1 MMSKDPETLG
11 LSPEQLHQLKQ
22 RIRDRKLEEADWR
35 LIEGILET
43 VEVLRNAV
51 QKKTVAVKRLL
62 RMLFGPRTEKS
73 QAVLPSATTASPT
86 SPQGQERQGTRKGKG
101 HGRNGADEFPGAAKV
116 RVAHANLKSGDRCPK
131 CPKGTLYCLKDPAL
145 LIHFLSG
152 PPVSATLYECQR
164 LRCSSCGQ
172 VFTAEAP
179 QEVSAKKY
187 DESAASMIAVLK
199 YGHGFPFHRMEHLQ
213 EQLGVPLAAS
223 TQWELVEEKAD
234 SILPV
239 YDLLVELA
247 AQGDILHNDD
257 TTMKILQYLGKRAER
272 YKEQEAS
279 GQQRTGVFTTGIVS
293 IVEVHK
299 IALFFTGKHHAGENL
314 LQVLQKRQAGRSPP
328 LQMCDA
334 LARNLPKDFKVILCN
349 CLSHARRKFIEL
361 LDAFPQECQTV
372 LETFK
377 SLYFN
382 DEQTKKQNMDPQQ
395 RLSYHQVHSQPVMKG
410 LEAWLHQQMDEKKVE
425 PNSSLGEAIRYML
438 DHWEPLT
445 RFLKVAG
452 APLDNNI
459 CEIAL
464 KRAILHRKNAMFY
477 KTQHGALVG
486 DIYMSLIY
494 TCTLSG
500 ANPVDYL
507 TELERHA
514 AELAKDPG
522 RWLPWTYKESLAPL
536 EGPATSADRP

>member
-1 MMSKDPETLG
+1 
-11 LSPEQLHQLKQ
+11 
-22 RIRDRKLEEADWR
+22 
-35 LIEGILET
+35 
-43 VEVLRNAV
+43 VELLRNAV
-51 QKKTVAVKRLL
+51 QKKTMAVKRLL

-73 QAVLPSATTASPT
+73 QAVLPATTASTT
-86 SPQGQERQGTRKGKG
+86 SPQEGQERQSDSKRKG
-101 HGRNGADEFPGAAKV
+101 HGRNGADEFQGAAKV
-116 RVAHANLKSGDRCPK
+116 QVAHASLKSGDRCPK
-131 CPKGTLYCLKDPAL
+131 CPKGKLYCLKDPAL

-152 PPVSATLYECQR
+152 PPVSATLYECER
-164 LRCSSCGQ
+164 LRCSSCGA

-187 DESAASMIAVLK
+187 DESAGSMVAVLK
-199 YGHGFPFHRMEHLQ
+199 YGHGFPFHRMERLQ

-223 TQWELVEEKAD
+223 TQWELVDQKAE

-247 AQGDILHNDD
+247 AQGEILYNDD
-257 TTMKILQYLGKRAER
+257 TTMKILQYLGKRAAR
-272 YKEQEAS
+272 CQTPEAPE
-279 GQQRTGVFTTGIVS
+279 GQRTGVFTTGIVS
-293 IVEVHK
+293 IVETHK

-314 LQVLQKRQAGRSPP
+314 LEVLEKREVGRSPP

-334 LARNLPKDFKVILCN
+334 LARNLPGNLKVILCN

-361 LDAFPQECQTV
+361 LDSFPAECQIV
-372 LETFK
+372 LEAFE
-377 SLYFN
+377 SVYFN
-382 DEQTKKQNMDPQQ
+382 DEQTKKQNMDRQQ
-395 RLSYHQVHSQPVMKG
+395 RLLYHQVHSQPVMMK
-410 LEAWLHQQMDEKKVE
+410 LETWLHQQIDEKKVE
-425 PNSSLGEAIRYML
+425 PNSNLGEAIGYMI

-452 APLDNNI
+452 APLDNNVA
-459 CEIAL
+459 ERAL

-477 KTQHGALVG
+477 KTQHGAFVG

-500 ANPVDYL
+500 VNPVEYL

-514 AELAKDPG
+514 TELAENPR
-522 RWLPWTYKESLAPL
+522 RWLPWNYKESLAPR
-536 EGPATSADRP
+536 EGPAASADRS

>member
-1 MMSKDPETLG
+1 MKSTEPHSLG
-11 LSPEQLHQLKQ
+11 VSPEQLHQLKQ
-22 RIRDRKLEEADWR
+22 RIRERKLEEADWR

-51 QKKTVAVKRLL
+51 QRKTVAVKRLL

-73 QAVLPSATTASPT
+73 QAVLPATTDSST
-86 SPQGQERQGTRKGKG
+86 SPQGQERQGTGKRKG
-101 HGRNGADEFPGAAKV
+101 HGRTGADEFPGAAKV
-116 RVAHANLKSGDRCPK
+116 RVDHANLKSGDRCPK
-131 CPKGTLYCLKDPAL
+131 CPKGKLYSLKEPAL
-145 LIHFLSG
+145 LIHFLSS
-152 PPVSATLYECQR
+152 PPVCATLYECER
-164 LRCSSCGQ
+164 LRCSSCGE

-179 QEVSAKKY
+179 QEVSVKKY
-187 DESAASMIAVLK
+187 DESASSMIAVLK

-213 EQLGVPLAAS
+213 QQLGVPLAAS
-223 TQWELVEEKAD
+223 TQWELVEQKAG

-239 YDLLVELA
+239 YDLLVEQA
-247 AQGDILHNDD
+247 AQGEILHNDD

-272 YKEQEAS
+272 YKGQEAPEK
-279 GQQRTGVFTTGIVS
+279 QRTGVFTTGIIS
-293 IVEVHK
+293 IVETHR

-314 LQVLQKRQAGRSPP
+314 LEVLQKREGSRSPP

-334 LARNLPKDFKVILCN
+334 LARNLPSDFKVILCN
-349 CLSHARRKFIEL
+349 CLAHARRKFIEL
-361 LDAFPQECQTV
+361 LDAFPQECQIV
-372 LETFK
+372 LEAFK
-377 SLYFN
+377 SVYFN
-382 DEQTKKQNMDPQQ
+382 DEQARNQCMDHQQ
-395 RLSYHQVHSQPVMKG
+395 RLSYHQANSEPLMKG
-410 LEAWLHQQMDEKKVE
+410 LEAWLHQQMDENKVE

-452 APLDNNI
+452 APLDNNV
-459 CEIAL
+459 CERAL
-464 KRAILHRKNAMFY
+464 KRAILHRKNALFY
-477 KTQHGALVG
+477 KTQHGAFVG

-514 AELAKDPG
+514 VQLAKDP
-522 RWLPWTYKESLAPL
+522 RQWLPWTYKESLVPR
-536 EGPATSADRP
+536 EGPSAFADRL

>member
-1 MMSKDPETLG
+1 MKSTDPETLG
-11 LSPEQLHQLKQ
+11 VSPEQLQQLKQ
-22 RIRDRKLEEADWR
+22 RVRERKLNEADWR

-51 QKKTVAVKRLL
+51 QKKTMAVRRLL

-73 QAVLPSATTASPT
+73 QAVLPATTATAT
-86 SPQGQERQGTRKGKG
+86 SPQEGQERQGTSKRKG
-101 HGRNGADEFPGAAKV
+101 HGRNGADEFQGAAKV
-116 RVAHANLKSGDRCPK
+116 QVAHASLKSGDRCPK
-131 CPKGTLYCLKDPAL
+131 CPKGKLYCLPDPAL

-152 PPVSATLYECQR
+152 PPVSATLYECER
-164 LRCSSCGQ
+164 LRCSSCGE

-187 DESAASMIAVLK
+187 HESAGSMIAVLK
-199 YGHGFPFHRMEHLQ
+199 YGHGFPFHRMERLQ

-223 TQWELVEEKAD
+223 TQWELVEQKAD
-234 SILPV
+234 SIVPV

-247 AQGDILHNDD
+247 AQGEILHNDD
-257 TTMKILQYLGKRAER
+257 TTMKILQYLGKRAARCQTPE
-272 YKEQEAS
+272 K
-279 GQQRTGVFTTGIVS
+279 QRTGVFTTGIVS
-293 IVEVHK
+293 IVETHK

-314 LQVLQKRQAGRSPP
+314 SEVLQKREVGRSPP

-334 LARNLPKDFKVILCN
+334 LARNLPGNFKVILCN

-361 LDAFPQECQTV
+361 LDSFPTECQIV
-372 LETFK
+372 LEAFE
-377 SLYFN
+377 SVYFN
-382 DEQTKKQNMDPQQ
+382 DEQTKKQNMDRQQ
-395 RLSYHQVHSQPVMKG
+395 RLLYHQVHSQPVMTK
-410 LEAWLHQQMDEKKVE
+410 LETWLHQQIDEKKVE
-425 PNSSLGEAIRYML
+425 PNSSLGEAIGYMI

-452 APLDNNI
+452 APLDNNVA
-459 CEIAL
+459 ERAL

-477 KTQHGALVG
+477 KTQHGAFVG

-514 AELAKDPG
+514 AELAENPR
-522 RWLPWTYKESLAPL
+522 RWLPWTYKESLAPR
-536 EGPATSADRP
+536 EGPAASADHP

>member
-1 MMSKDPETLG
+1 
-11 LSPEQLHQLKQ
+11 
-22 RIRDRKLEEADWR
+22 
-35 LIEGILET
+35 
-43 VEVLRNAV
+43 
-51 QKKTVAVKRLL
+51 
-62 RMLFGPRTEKS
+62 
-73 QAVLPSATTASPT
+73 
-86 SPQGQERQGTRKGKG
+86 
-101 HGRNGADEFPGAAKV
+101 
-116 RVAHANLKSGDRCPK
+116 
-131 CPKGTLYCLKDPAL
+131 LKDPAL

-152 PPVSATLYECQR
+152 PPVSATLYECER
-164 LRCSSCGQ
+164 LRCNSCGA

-199 YGHGFPFHRMEHLQ
+199 YGHGFPFHRMEKLQ

-223 TQWELVEEKAD
+223 TQWELVDEKAD

-247 AQGDILHNDD
+247 AQGELLHNDD

-272 YKEQEAS
+272 HGEPHPGDGERS
-279 GQQRTGVFTTGIVS
+279 GVFTTGIISV
-293 IVEVHK
+293 VEGRR

-314 LQVLQKRQAGRSPP
+314 LEVLHKRHEDRAPP

-334 LARNLPKDFKVILCN
+334 LSRNLPQNFKVILCN

-361 LDAFPQECQTV
+361 FDSFPAECQIV
-372 LETFK
+372 LEAFE
-377 SLYFN
+377 SVYFN
-382 DEQTKKQNMDPQQ
+382 DEQTKKQNMDRQQ
-395 RLSYHQVHSQPVMKG
+395 RLLYHQVHSQPVMKE
-410 LEAWLHQQMDEKKVE
+410 LEVWLHQQIDEKKVE
-425 PNSSLGEAIRYML
+425 PNSNLGEAIGYMI

-459 CEIAL
+459 CERAL

-477 KTQHGALVG
+477 KTQHGAFVG

-494 TCTLSG
+494 TCTLSD
-500 ANPVDYL
+500 ANPVEYL

-514 AELAKDPG
+514 AQLAKDPG
-522 RWLPWTYKESLAPL
+522 KWLPWNYKESLAPS
-536 EGPATSADRP
+536 PSTDRP